1 MSETPSY
8 SPSPPTTPPPP
19 AGPPAST
26 LSSPSPAPVPS
37 PPPDS
42 PTTSTPFAIQ
52 SLPLDRVHP
61 GPADDRRAEL
71 DPDELSALADSIAR
85 LGVLQPII
93 VAAAPDGWVTLAGR
107 RRREAARLAR
117 LTHIPAIITTFDA
130 QKGWSISFAENYDR
144 SNLTPLEEAAAI
156 AAAIQDHGMTE
167 HQVAHAMH
175 RSVGWVRSRL
185 DVLAWPDDVQD
196 AVHSGWLSLAAAAP
210 LATITDDQTRKN
222 LVWDAINY
230 GAVARTTSAWAQAAK
245 AALGAGKVCVIDP
258 TDTTRRPPPSIPY
271 ADCWACRQ
279 TLPVSSLSYMPCC
292 PRCATEIPQV
302 FYVAGQADSSRPAD
316 AVP

>member
-1 MSETPSY
+1 MSETPSC

-19 AGPPAST
+19 AGTPVTTSSCPGPDPA
-26 LSSPSPAPVPS
+26 PS

-42 PTTSTPFAIQ
+42 LTTSTPFAIQ

-61 GPADDRRAEL
+61 GPADERRAEL
-71 DPDELSALADSIAR
+71 DQDELSALADSIAR

-93 VAAAPDGWVTLAGR
+93 VAASPDGWVTLAGR
-107 RRREAARLAR
+107 RRREAARLAN

-144 SNLTPLEEAAAI
+144 ANLTPLEEAAAI

-185 DVLAWPDDVQD
+185 DVLTWPDDVQD
-196 AVHSGWLSLAAAAP
+196 AVHSGSLSLAAAAP
-210 LATITDDQTRKN
+210 LASVPDDPTRKN
-222 LVWDAINY
+222 LIWDAINY

-245 AALGAGKVCVIDP
+245 AALASGRVCVIDP
-258 TDTTRRPPPSIPY
+258 TAGPERPPPSVPY
-271 ADCWACRQ
+271 AECWACRG
-279 TLPVSSLSYMPCC
+279 THPVSALSYMPTC
-292 PRCATEIPQV
+292 PNCATEIPQAM
-302 FYVAGQADSSRPAD
+302 FASQPHASTPTPIPPA
-316 AVP
+316 